1 MCRHERV
8 PLLWVLVL
16 FGRRPLRP
24 APCCVHGNRAP
35 VTNESGTRSVQ
46 LDSRPGRCAPF
57 GLFAFQGVFMI
68 TKLSALLVVLLALLA
83 VPSRAAA
90 QPISGLWDATVVVNN
105 RDGALEIPFRFELSG
120 SGSSVKGSF
129 FNGDDKTTSTSG
141 TLENGTLSLSFYE
154 LGTKLDATLKGGRLE
169 GEYSR
174 GTRGAPY
181 PFSAKRFVAIQT
193 GEAKIPSIA
202 GLWNV
207 QVGKSSKGEA
217 AWQLIVRQSGA
228 EVSAAILRIDGDT
241 GTLTGAY
248 RDGKFALSHF
258 SGARPL
264 RLELTPGADG
274 TLALVQNTDKPLNAV
289 RAEQAA
295 AKGLPQPSDPTRFTS
310 VKDPTEPLRFSFPDL
325 DGKIVS
331 NTDPRFAGKVVIVA
345 IGGSW
350 CPNCHDETPFLVE
363 LYKKYRKQGLEIVE
377 LSFEEEAQIKNPVR
391 VRAFNK
397 RYGVDYTVLIP
408 GEPKGLND
416 KMPQGVNLNSFPT
429 TFFLGRDGR
438 VRAAHAGFAG
448 KASGKFHTELK
459 EDVTALV
466 ERLLAE
472 KSTHTTASK

>member
-1 MCRHERV
+1 MNTKLPAV
-8 PLLWVLVL
+8 VLVV
-16 FGRRPLRP
+16 
-24 APCCVHGNRAP
+24 A
-35 VTNESGTRSVQ
+35 
-46 LDSRPGRCAPF
+46 
-57 GLFAFQGVFMI
+57 
-68 TKLSALLVVLLALLA
+68 LALIA
-83 VPSRAAA
+83 VPSRAGA
-90 QPISGLWDATVVVNN
+90 QPVNGLWDATVLVNN
-105 RDGALEIPFRFELSG
+105 GALEIPFRFELAG
-120 SGSSVKGSF
+120 SGATVKGSF

-141 TLENGTLSLSFYE
+141 TLANGTLTLNFDE
-154 LGTKLDATLKGGRLE
+154 LGTSLVATFKDGQFDGQ
-169 GEYSR
+169 YSR

-181 PFSAKRFVAIQT
+181 PFHAKRFAPIQA
-193 GEAKIPSIA
+193 GETHIPAIA

-228 EVSAAILRIDGDT
+228 EVSAVILRIDGDT
-241 GTLTGAY
+241 GTLNGAY
-248 RDGKFALSHF
+248 RDGRFALSHF

-274 TLALVQNTDKPLNAV
+274 TLAVVQNTDAPLHAL

-310 VKDPTEPLRFSFPDL
+310 VKDPTEPFRFSFPDL

-331 NTDPRFAGKVVIVA
+331 NTDAKFAGKVLIVT

-350 CPNCHDETPFLVE
+350 CPNCHDEAPFLVE
-363 LYKKYRKQGLEIVE
+363 LYKKYKKQGLEIVE

-397 RYGVDYTVLIP
+397 RYGIDYTVLIP
-408 GEPKGLND
+408 GEPKELND
-416 KMPQGVNLNSFPT
+416 KVPQGANLNSFPT

-438 VRAAHAGFAG
+438 VRSAHAGFAG

-459 EDVTALV
+459 AEVTALV

-472 KSTHTTASK
+472 KNVQTSASK